1 MIFQKFTDIKF
12 GQRCKAMVN
21 G

>member
-1 MIFQKFTDIKF
+1 MIFQKFTDIF
-12 GQRCKAMVN
+12 GEGCKAMVN